1 MICPLHR
8 TNFVFGE
15 SCPDCDKQNLI
26 VHSVEFDK
34 QDRVISTMRYLNH
47 EFLPHRSRAILVFEK
62 KDKGEK
68 ITCYE

>member
-8 TNFVFGE
+8 TNFVFGK
-15 SCPDCDKQNLI
+15 SCSVCDKQNLI

-34 QDRVISTMRYLNH
+34 QDRAIDTMRYQNC

-62 KDKGEK
+62 ERKK
-68 ITCYE
+68 